1 METPLSKIDLMR
13 AAGKLAAQTLDHI
26 SQFIAPGVTTL
37 ELDQAAE
44 EFIKQNN
51 AISACLG
58 YTSNGQFPPFPKNIC
73 TSVNHVA
80 CHGIPNEKRLKN
92 GDSLN
97 IDVTVI
103 VDGHHGDTSRMF
115 FVGKPSIKHQ
125 RLSDV
130 TYEVMMRSIEL
141 LKPGTTIADLG
152 RLGDQISKKY
162 NLKVLDQFCGHG
174 IGTIFHQ
181 PPSVINFIDERLPD
195 WNYVFKEGD
204 FLTVEPIL
212 TTGKGKVKM
221 MPDRWTIV
229 TCDREPA
236 AQWEH
241 TIAIVDGGYEIM
253 TL

>member
-1 METPLSKIDLMR
+1 MTPSMEKMKI
-13 AAGKLAAQTLDHI
+13 AGNLAARTLDHLSNFI
-26 SQFIAPGVTTL
+26 SPGVTTDF
-37 ELDQAAE
+37 LDQKAYD
-44 EFIKQNN
+44 FIIENN
-51 AISACLG
+51 AISACYQ
-58 YTSNGQFPPFPKNIC
+58 YTSNGTMPPYPKHTCI
-73 TSVNHVA
+73 SVNHVV
-80 CHGIPNEKRLKN
+80 CHGVPGDKVLRD

-115 FVGKPSIKHQ
+115 FVGKPSVKHK

-130 TYEVMMRSIEL
+130 TYELMMRSIEL
-141 LKPGTTIADLG
+141 LKPGTTIANLG

-174 IGTIFHQ
+174 IGTVFHQ
-181 PPSVINFIDERLPD
+181 APSVINFIDERLPD
-195 WNYVFKEGD
+195 WNHAFKEGD
-204 FLTVEPIL
+204 FITIEPIL

-241 TIAIVDGGYEIM
+241 TIAITSDGFEIM